1 MEDNNNKYDKKNN
14 RPDSE
19 EHDEEQYGEIRYRL
33 DRRSRFRNGII
44 QYSFMIII
52 VILVAQ
58 VTSMI
63 VSRRM
68 YEDSITVDTDNNF
81 SQILQKNLENFE
93 TNFYDRKNLREIY
106 LETTSSIVGVSNNKE
121 AFFSNSYD
129 EVYSGVVMN
138 TEGYILVPYDV
149 VKDEAAQ
156 VFIRTALDIDNI
168 HEAQVIGKD
177 LSTATAVIRVQG
189 VSLKPPKFGDS
200 NTVKIAQSVG
210 AIGNPFGDRNTGI
223 ITFGVI
229 SSVNKVLTTVTEDN
243 RQIKVFVI
251 ETDAV
256 INKGTNGGV
265 LVNMYGDVVGISSS
279 SLTQVFNGGF
289 GAVITANEARSIVR
303 SIINTGEVLVPYLG
317 IVDGQVIPDDAV
329 GAKVYYISKI
339 TPESTIDRAGFR
351 PTDVI
356 ISIDGVA
363 VETATTLDDY
373 IKTKKVGDIVK
384 IRYRR
389 SNAILEL
396 DAVLYG
402 TTID

>member
-1 MEDNNNKYDKKNN
+1 MEDNNKFDRKNN
-14 RPDSE
+14 KSDTT

-52 VILVAQ
+52 IILISL

-68 YEDSITVDTDNNF
+68 YEDTITVDTDSNF
-81 SQILQKNLENFE
+81 SQILKKNLENFE
-93 TNFYDRKNLREIY
+93 KDFYDRKMLREIY

-129 EVYSGVVMN
+129 NVFSGVVMN
-138 TEGYILVPYDV
+138 TEGYILVPYEV
-149 VKDEAAQ
+149 VKDETAQ
-156 VFIRTALDIDNI
+156 VFIRTALDIDNVY
-168 HEAQVIGKD
+168 EAQIIGKD
-177 LSTATAVIRVQG
+177 LSTATAVIRVQD

-200 NTVKIAQSVG
+200 NTAKVVQSVA
-210 AIGNPFGDRNTGI
+210 AIGNPFGDRNTGT

-229 SSVNKVLTTVTEDN
+229 STVNKVINTVTEDN
-243 RQIKVFVI
+243 RQIKIFVM

-256 INKGTNGGV
+256 VNKGTNGGV
-265 LVNMYGDVVGISSS
+265 LVNMNGEVIGINSF
-279 SLTQVFNGGF
+279 SLTQIFNGGF

-317 IVDGQVIPDDAV
+317 IVDGEVFNEEAL
-329 GAKVYYISKI
+329 GGKVYYISRI
-339 TPESTIDRAGFR
+339 TPESTADRAGFR
-351 PTDVI
+351 PTDII

-373 IKTKKVGDIVK
+373 IKTKKVGDIVR
-384 IRYRR
+384 IRYQR
-389 SNAILEL
+389 SKAILEL
-396 DAVLYG
+396 DATLYG

>member
-1 MEDNNNKYDKKNN
+1 MEENNKYDRKNN
-14 RPDSE
+14 KSDLR

-33 DRRSRFRNGII
+33 DRRSRFKNGII

-52 VILVAQ
+52 VILVSL

-68 YEDSITVDTDNNF
+68 YEDTITVDTDSNF
-81 SQILQKNLENFE
+81 SQILKKNLENFE
-93 TNFYDRKNLREIY
+93 TNFYDRKMLREIY

-149 VKDEAAQ
+149 VKDETAQ
-156 VFIRTALDIDNI
+156 VFIRTALDIDNVY
-168 HEAQVIGKD
+168 EAEIIGKD
-177 LSTATAVIRVQG
+177 LSTATAVIRVQN

-200 NTVKIAQSVG
+200 NTAKVAQSVA
-210 AIGNPFGDRNTGI
+210 AIGNPFGDRNAGV

-243 RQIKVFVI
+243 RQIKVFVM

-256 INKGTNGGV
+256 VNKGTNGGV
-265 LVNMYGDVVGISSS
+265 LVNMYGDVLGISSS
-279 SLTQVFNGGF
+279 SLTQLFNGGF

-317 IVDGQVIPDDAV
+317 IVDGEVFDDVAV
-329 GAKVYYISKI
+329 GAKAYYISKI
-339 TPESTIDRAGFR
+339 TPESTVDRAGFR

-373 IKTKKVGDIVK
+373 IKTKMVGDIVR

-389 SNAILEL
+389 SNTILEL